1 MKTQALFITAAF
13 ATALIVAG
21 CNENPTSPETGPAIS
36 LSIAAQSS
44 GSAAQSSG
52 TLTLESAKVL
62 LKRIQFHRYPSNDSS
77 DIKTAMIAVPLNLNG
92 PVNTVAASNVPAG
105 QYDRIKFRIHKP
117 EDTEPIP
124 DPEFREGASGDL
136 RYSVI
141 VRGTHNGRSFV
152 FKSREVTYQEIRFAT
167 PITVGNNQT
176 VNVTLVVDPASWF
189 MRNGAALDPAD
200 ESNRQRIDEAIKESF
215 RNAVVDNNRDGR
227 AD

>member
-1 MKTQALFITAAF
+1 MKTGTLYITTAFAAALFVT
-13 ATALIVAG
+13 G
-21 CNENPTSPETGPAIS
+21 CKDNPASPETGPAIS
-36 LSIAAQSS
+36 LSIAAHNSGLAALSS
-44 GSAAQSSG
+44 N

-62 LKRIQFHRYPSNDSS
+62 LKRIQFHRFPSNDSS
-77 DIKTAMIAVPLNLNG
+77 DIKTGMIAVSLNLNG

-117 EDTEPIP
+117 EETEPIP
-124 DPEFREGASGDL
+124 DPDFREGASGDL

-141 VRGTHNGRSFV
+141 VRGTHNGRAFV

-167 PITVGNNQT
+167 PITVGNNQM

-189 MRNGAALDPAD
+189 VRNGATLDPAD

-215 RNAVVDNNRDGR
+215 RNAVVDNNRNGR